1 MMRVGDMTR
10 WTLGLLLLGLLGC
23 EKYVLSLHPLQT
35 PANRA
40 FEADLLGKWT
50 GDGGVWEFAETEE
63 GNYEVRVADL
73 LSSGHFK
80 GHLLRLGDDY
90 YLDLTPTAP
99 PAWPQTTGFFNAH
112 FVATHTIL
120 QVDLAAPRLRL
131 RRLKVDALKEMQEAD
146 PHSVSYVEDGDNL
159 LLTGNSAAL
168 QAFVQAVSDNNDLW
182 EAKADLERCS
192 RLYQKGHIVSN
203 DHFPGRWQDPNGI
216 LTVTAGERQCYD
228 LRFLSQ
234 EEEAQELV
242 FSGYLIEIKG
252 LTLLGV
258 FLEEPE
264 DRTLP
269 DWFALLALTDDEL
282 RFKVSSYAD
291 TEEILQNPEM
301 ATAALA
307 EPDLVLRRRTLP
319 GHASFIRPAT
329 GPQDN

>member
-1 MMRVGDMTR
+1 MKRIGNMTS

-40 FEADLLGKWT
+40 FEADLIGKWT
-50 GDGGVWEFAETEE
+50 GDDGVWEFAETEE
-63 GNYEVRVADL
+63 GDYEVRVAEL

-80 GHLLRLGDDY
+80 GHLLRLGGVH

-99 PAWPQTTGFFNAH
+99 PAWPQTIGFFAAH
-112 FVATHTIL
+112 FVATHSIL
-120 QVDLAAPRLRL
+120 QVDLTAPRLRL
-131 RRLKVDALKEMQEAD
+131 RRLKVTALKELAEAD
-146 PHSVSYVEDGDNL
+146 PNSVSTLEDGDNL
-159 LLTGNSAAL
+159 LLTGNSEAL

-182 EAKADLERCS
+182 EEKADLVRCP
-192 RLYQKGHIVSN
+192 RLYQKGDVVSN

-216 LTVTAGERQCYD
+216 LTVTAGEKQRYD
-228 LRFLSQ
+228 LRFLSR
-234 EEEAQELV
+234 EEQDQELV

-258 FLEEPE
+258 FLEEPD

-269 DWFALLALTDDEL
+269 DWFALLALTEDEL
-282 RFKVSSYAD
+282 RFKVISYAD
-291 TEEILQNPEM
+291 TEEILRNPEM

-307 EPDLVLRRRTLP
+307 EPDVVLRR
-319 GHASFIRPAT
+319 
-329 GPQDN
+329 